1 MPRLLVAFAAV
12 AGTSARGAVHRA
24 KPEEDGT
31 PTASELE
38 AAFVPAEPRMD
49 IKSSSFLRATNFIRA
64 REYAFPHPYKV
75 SGTVNVESS
84 YQSQTITW
92 DLENVDKLCGRSAY
106 DDPNK
111 SQYGDELMPYG
122 CGITIHTGKCC
133 EKGEYEDADE
143 IAEGDTTDY
152 CDPVMDPGPTFW
164 GSEYVT
170 ADPWARSGKV
180 YDALGGGKGTLKGK
194 NPANKLEPTT
204 KGGYGHLGYARSGL
218 HNDDPM
224 FARPGRA
231 GGFTVTT
238 GKRTMDL
245 IDGRSIVIHGYGNQ
259 GPIACANL
267 EVVGLLGDE
276 AFDDPLEE

>member
-12 AGTSARGAVHRA
+12 AGISARGAVHRA

-31 PTASELE
+31 LTASELE
-38 AAFVPAEPRMD
+38 AAFVPAEMD
-49 IKSSSFLRATNFIRA
+49 IPSPSVLRATNFIRA

-75 SGTVNVESS
+75 SGTVTVESS

-152 CDPVMDPGPTFW
+152 CDSIADPGPTLW

-180 YDALGGGKGTLKGK
+180 YDALGGGKGSLKGK
-194 NPANKLEPTT
+194 NPANKAEPTT

-218 HNDDPM
+218 HNDDPT
-224 FARPGRA
+224 FAHPDRA

-238 GKRTMDL
+238 GKRTL
-245 IDGRSIVIHGYGNQ
+245 ALVNKAIVIHGYGNQ

-267 EVVGLLGDE
+267 ELVTLGAE
-276 AFDDPLEE
+276 ALDNSLEE